1 LSRTPLCVLVLAIA
15 AALTLGVVLNAASPA
30 LESANAKL
38 DKLEKGQGKPGE
50 TIVFTSA
57 EINAWVAVKVPEAVP
72 QGIRDTRIELG
83 MDTASASAMVDFP
96 KVQESR
102 GKSVG
107 WAMAMFQGERP
118 LKISVRVA
126 SSGGKITVFLTRVEV
141 SGVGVEG
148 TALDFLIKSFFLPLY
163 PDAKIGEPVD
173 LDFSIDQVQIRPDGL
188 RIAIKK

>member
-1 LSRTPLCVLVLAIA
+1 MTRAPLRLLALTA
-15 AALTLGVVLNAASPA
+15 AAGVALSFALNAADPA
-30 LESANAKL
+30 LESASA
-38 DKLEKGQGKPGE
+38 KLEKLESGQGKPGE
-50 TIVFTSA
+50 TIMFTPA

-83 MDTASASAMVDFP
+83 TDTASASAMVDFP
-96 KVQESR
+96 KIQESR

-118 LKISVRVA
+118 LKISVREA
-126 SSGGKITVFLTRVEV
+126 SYGGKITVFLTRVEM

-173 LDFSIDQVQIRPDGL
+173 LDFNIDHVQIRPDGL
-188 RIAIKK
+188 RIIIKK

>member
-1 LSRTPLCVLVLAIA
+1 MTRTPLRVLVLAA
-15 AALTLGVVLNAASPA
+15 AGVAFSVALNAADPV

-38 DKLEKGQGKPGE
+38 EKLESGQAKPGE
-50 TIVFTSA
+50 TMVFTPA

-72 QGIRDTRIELG
+72 QGIRETRIELG
-83 MDTASASAMVDFP
+83 TDTASASAMVDFP
-96 KVQESR
+96 KIQESR

-126 SSGGKITVFLTRVEV
+126 SGGGKITVFLTRVEI

-148 TALDFLIKSFFLPLY
+148 TALDFLIRSFFLPLY

-173 LDFSIDQVQIRPDGL
+173 LDFNIDHVQIRPDGL
-188 RIAIKK
+188 RITIKK